1 MNKFFAGIAGA
12 GWFAPALPWILL
24 AIVGA
29 MSGLGFWVYSLKA
42 DTLHCESSLSAGK
55 AEYAEHLQA
64 DANAVADALL
74 QRARE
79 EDQAR
84 AREAKRQAEWKEIRD
99 GLEAKNVALEQ
110 RLGPSG
116 DLRVRRALCP
126 ASADRGGLNAAAGAS
141 PAASEGQQAAMAAA
155 VRDIAGRTRARDAD
169 YAELLTV
176 AEDRIATC
184 NGSSQAQLRDRLNKA
199 P

>member
-1 MNKFFAGIAGA
+1 MSKFFAGITGA

-24 AIVGA
+24 VIVGA

-42 DTLHCESSLSAGK
+42 ETLRCESSLSEGK
-55 AEYAEHLQA
+55 ADYAEHLQA

-84 AREAKRQAEWKEIRD
+84 ARDAQRQAEWKEIRD
-99 GLEAKNVALEQ
+99 GLEAKNAALEQ
-110 RLGPSG
+110 RLGPDG

-126 ASADRGGLNAAAGAS
+126 APADRGGLNAATGGGS
-141 PAASEGQQAAMAAA
+141 AASEGQQAAMAAA
-155 VRDIAGRTRARDAD
+155 VRDIAGRTRLRDAH

-184 NGSSQAQLRDRLNKA
+184 NREHAV